1 MDLNKLRQLIR
12 TGEFLEENINDDKD
26 RNQWI
31 FETESFLQTL
41 DSKKESQ
48 ISLAIFHIKN
58 VNSSMHRD
66 YIRNLTHYH
75 SLIMGFLRSLYN
87 ADSSEMKPLDV
98 DFQTVFIVH
107 GHDNSLI
114 ADVKN
119 CVKSIS
125 LSPIVLREQPNNGQT
140 IIEKLEDWL
149 GNSKCAI
156 ILYTPCD
163 VGHAVTET
171 EDEYRAR
178 QNVVY
183 EHGLFQGYLGRKR
196 IIVLRKGN
204 TALPGDC
211 SGIVYISVDNNHTWC
226 DELKKNILAIDK

>member
-1 MDLNKLRQLIR
+1 
-12 TGEFLEENINDDKD
+12 
-26 RNQWI
+26 
-31 FETESFLQTL
+31 
-41 DSKKESQ
+41 
-48 ISLAIFHIKN
+48 
-58 VNSSMHRD
+58 MHRD
-66 YIRNLTHYH
+66 YIRNLTYYH

-98 DFQTVFIVH
+98 GSQTVFIVH

-114 ADVKN
+114 VDVKN
-119 CVKSIS
+119 CVESIS
-125 LSPIVLREQPNNGQT
+125 LSPVVLREQPNHGQT
-140 IIEKLEDWL
+140 IYCIP
-149 GNSKCAI
+149 
-156 ILYTPCD
+156 PCD

>member
-12 TGEFLEENINDDKD
+12 TGEFLEENITDDRV
-26 RNQWI
+26 RNQWL
-31 FETESFLQTL
+31 FETESFTQAL

-48 ISLAIFHIKN
+48 ISSAIFHMKN
-58 VNSSMHRD
+58 VRSSMRRE
-66 YIRNLTHYH
+66 YTQKLLHYH
-75 SLIMGFLRSLYN
+75 GLIMGFLRGLYN
-87 ADSSEMKPLDV
+87 VDNSNEKLLGVDS
-98 DFQTVFIVH
+98 QAVFIVH
-107 GHDNSLI
+107 GHDDSLI
-114 ADVKN
+114 AEVKS
-119 CVKSIS
+119 CVESIS

-163 VGHAVTET
+163 VGHAVEET
-171 EDEYRAR
+171 ANEYRAR

-196 IIVLRKGN
+196 IIVLRKGE
-204 TALPGDC
+204 TAIPGDC
-211 SGIVYISVDNNHTWC
+211 SGVVYISVNNDDWC
-226 DELKKNILAIDK
+226 NELKKNILAIDE